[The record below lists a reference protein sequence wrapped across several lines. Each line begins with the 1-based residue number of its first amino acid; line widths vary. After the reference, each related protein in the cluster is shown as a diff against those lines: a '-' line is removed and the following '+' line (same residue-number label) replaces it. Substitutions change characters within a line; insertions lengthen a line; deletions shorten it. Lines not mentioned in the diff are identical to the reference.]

1 MSREQKRSL
10 LLIAAAVVLLIGLHF
25 VPVTGWLK
33 LVLYL
38 IPYLLVG
45 GETLVDACKG
55 IYNRQPFD
63 ENLLMAVATI
73 GAMVLG
79 DYPEAVSVMLFYQ
92 IGELFESYA
101 VGRSRKNIGDLMD
114 IRPDFAYVETADG
127 IVRVKPEEVAVGDTI
142 VVKPGERVPLDG
154 TVLTGTSALNMSALT
169 GESAP
174 VDVTEGSAVVSG
186 SVNLSGVLRLRV
198 EKVYAESTVARI
210 LELVE
215 NSSLKKAH
223 TERFITKFARVYT
236 PSVCGAALAL
246 AILPPV
252 VRLIMGIPADWG
264 EWVYRALT
272 FLVISCPCALVISI
286 PLSFFGG
293 IGGASARGILIKGSS
308 YLEMLARTDRVV
320 FDKTGT
326 LTRGTFAVTAVHP
339 AQPELS
345 EQALLQL
352 AAAAEQFSDHPVSQS
367 LRRAAGELPAELVT
381 TDAKE
386 LAGHGVTAQ
395 VGGRS
400 VAAGNTKLMDTLGLT
415 VPAVDEIGT
424 VIHVAADGAYLGY
437 IVISD
442 EPKTGSRWPACGR
455 TACASLCSPA
465 TARAQPMPWRR
476 SWASRRCTASC
487 CRRIR
492 SHRSS
497 GCSARAHPGNTSPLS
512 AMASTMRRCS
522 HAPISAPPWAASAR
536 TRPSRRRTS
545 CSWTTTRASSRWP
558 CASRARPCASSGRT
572 SSLRWPLRPSASCSA
587 RSALRTC
594 GSPSSPTSASWSCA
608 CSTPPARS
616 IRSTCNFNPCMKKD
630 RRSAVFFYALFMCTG
645 GSCCP

>member
-1 MSREQKRSL
+1 MSRAQKRSL
-10 LLIAAAVVLLIGLHF
+10 LLIAAAAALLIGLHF

-174 VDVTEGSAVVSG
+174 VDVAEGSGVVSG

-252 VRLIMGIPADWG
+252 VRLIAGIPADWG

-308 YLEMLARTDRVV
+308 YLEMLAKTDRVV
-320 FDKTGT
+320 
-326 LTRGTFAVTAVHP
+326 LTRP
-339 AQPELS
+339 ARS
-345 EQALLQL
+345 
-352 AAAAEQFSDHPVSQS
+352 
-367 LRRAAGELPAELVT
+367 RAAHFPSQRCAP
-381 TDAKE
+381 
-386 LAGHGVTAQ
+386 
-395 VGGRS
+395 RS
-400 VAAGNTKLMDTLGLT
+400 
-415 VPAVDEIGT
+415 
-424 VIHVAADGAYLGY
+424 
-437 IVISD
+437 
-442 EPKTGSRWPACGR
+442 
-455 TACASLCSPA
+455 
-465 TARAQPMPWRR
+465 R
-476 SWASRRCTASC
+476 SCPSRRCCSLQ
-487 CRRIR
+487 RRP
-492 SHRSS
+492 SS
-497 GCSARAHPGNTSPLS
+497 FPTTPSARACAAQPGS
-512 AMASTMRRCS
+512 C
-522 HAPISAPPWAASAR
+522 
-536 TRPSRRRTS
+536 RRRWS
-545 CSWTTTRASSRWP
+545 Q
-558 CASRARPCASSGRT
+558 RT
-572 SSLRWPLRPSASCSA
+572 PR
-587 RSALRTC
+587 
-594 GSPSSPTSASWSCA
+594 SSPVT
-608 CSTPPARS
+608 
-616 IRSTCNFNPCMKKD
+616 
-630 RRSAVFFYALFMCTG
+630 V
-645 GSCCP
+645 

>member
-1 MSREQKRSL
+1 MTREQKRSL
-10 LLIAAAVVLLIGLHF
+10 LLIAAATVLLIGLHF

-101 VGRSRKNIGDLMD
+101 VGRSRRNIGDLMD
-114 IRPDFAYVETADG
+114 IRPDYANVETADG
-127 IVRVKPEEVAVGDTI
+127 VARVKPEQVAVGDTI

-174 VDVTEGSAVVSG
+174 VDVTEGSTVVSG

-252 VRLIMGIPADWG
+252 VRLIMGIPAEWGDWI
-264 EWVYRALT
+264 YRALT

-293 IGGASARGILIKGSS
+293 IGDTVNHVHGTARQ
-308 YLEMLARTDRVV
+308 V
-320 FDKTGT
+320 
-326 LTRGTFAVTAVHP
+326 
-339 AQPELS
+339 
-345 EQALLQL
+345 EQHHA
-352 AAAAEQFSDHPVSQS
+352 
-367 LRRAAGELPAELVT
+367 
-381 TDAKE
+381 DAP
-386 LAGHGVTAQ
+386 VTAQ
-395 VGGRS
+395 LERTRGKVGSKPERLHGRM
-400 VAAGNTKLMDTLGLT
+400 NL
-415 VPAVDEIGT
+415 I
-424 VIHVAADGAYLGY
+424 
-437 IVISD
+437 
-442 EPKTGSRWPACGR
+442 ACR
-455 TACASLCSPA
+455 L
-465 TARAQPMPWRR
+465 
-476 SWASRRCTASC
+476 
-487 CRRIR
+487 
-492 SHRSS
+492 
-497 GCSARAHPGNTSPLS
+497 
-512 AMASTMRRCS
+512 S
-522 HAPISAPPWAASAR
+522 HAIGLVDHAR
-536 TRPSRRRTS
+536 HRLERN
-545 CSWTTTRASSRWP
+545 
-558 CASRARPCASSGRT
+558 ARGNCH
-572 SSLRWPLRPSASCSA
+572 
-587 RSALRTC
+587 
-594 GSPSSPTSASWSCA
+594 
-608 CSTPPARS
+608 
-616 IRSTCNFNPCMKKD
+616 I
-630 RRSAVFFYALFMCTG
+630 VH
-645 GSCCP
+645 

>member
-1 MSREQKRSL
+1 MTREQKRSL
-10 LLIAAAVVLLIGLHF
+10 LLIAAAAVLLIGLHF

-101 VGRSRKNIGDLMD
+101 VGRSRRNIGDLMD

-142 VVKPGERVPLDG
+142 VIKPGERVPLDG

-174 VDVTEGSAVVSG
+174 VDVTEGSTVVSG

-252 VRLIMGIPADWG
+252 VRLIMGIPAEWGDWI
-264 EWVYRALT
+264 YRALT

-308 YLEMLARTDRVV
+308 YLEMLAKTDRVV

-326 LTRGTFAVTAVHP
+326 LTNGAPALTDVCPCSGVRPEPLVRLAAALEQCSDHPLARAVTAY
-339 AQPELS
+339 AQQQSDAPLPPVEDFSYALGRGVRGTVAGAAVVCGSRTWLHELGIDT
-345 EQALLQL
+345 AAL
-352 AAAAEQFSDHPVSQS
+352 AALPDLHAQAKTELCVTRCGVVLGALGIADTRKSEAAAVVAQ
-367 LRRAAGELPAELVT
+367 LRAAGKEVWMMTGDHARTAEAIAAEVGIGHVLSEVRPDEKAAAIERLRAQGKTVCMVGDGINDTPALAVADCAVAMGGGSDIAIESAGILLPSGNLEKLPELFDISRATIRTIRQNLTWALFYNLV
-381 TDAKE
+381 
-386 LAGHGVTAQ
+386 
-395 VGGRS
+395 S
-400 VAAGNTKLMDTLGLT
+400 IPVAALGVLH
-415 VPAVDEIGT
+415 PSI
-424 VIHVAADGAYLGY
+424 
-437 IVISD
+437 
-442 EPKTGSRWPACGR
+442 C
-455 TACASLCSPA
+455 A
-465 TARAQPMPWRR
+465 TAM
-476 SWASRRCTASC
+476 S
-487 CRRIR
+487 
-492 SHRSS
+492 
-497 GCSARAHPGNTSPLS
+497 
-512 AMASTMRRCS
+512 
-522 HAPISAPPWAASAR
+522 
-536 TRPSRRRTS
+536 
-545 CSWTTTRASSRWP
+545 ASSI
-558 CASRARPCASSGRT
+558 GVLMH
-572 SSLRWPLRPSASCSA
+572 SLRLKDSD
-587 RSALRTC
+587 
-594 GSPSSPTSASWSCA
+594 
-608 CSTPPARS
+608 
-616 IRSTCNFNPCMKKD
+616 KKE
-630 RRSAVFFYALFMCTG
+630 RRFPWKKKS
-645 GSCCP
+645 